1 MKKRVSKVTF
11 DLISLFQTV
20 SMTLVSVDTVSIE
33 KDKNNL
39 EGMIN
44 TLDKDLKNADKKD
57 WKIVFGHYPCHSG
70 GRYSGYD
77 ILQKKVEPIMKK
89 HSVDFYLSG
98 HDHNLQHWVT
108 KDNSR
113 GVEHITTGAGGA
125 NRYSKKDR
133 NVRKNEAKGM
143 ELKFFEEQYG
153 FTYFV
158 VNKGEISVYF
168 VNSNGEVIHHF
179 TRERH

>member
-1 MKKRVSKVTF
+1 MTF
-11 DLISLFQTV
+11 
-20 SMTLVSVDTVSIE
+20 VSVDTISIE
-33 KDKNNL
+33 KDENNA

-44 TLDKDLKNADKKD
+44 TMDKDLKNADKKD

-70 GRYSGYD
+70 GCYSVYLPSYN
-77 ILQKKVEPIMKK
+77 ILQEKVEPVMKK
-89 HSVDFYLSG
+89 QKADFYLSG

-133 NVRKNEAKGM
+133 NVRKNEAKGV

-158 VNKGEISVYF
+158 VNKDEISVYF
-168 VNSNGEVIHHF
+168 VNSNREVIHHF
-179 TRERH
+179 TRERR

>member
-1 MKKRVSKVTF
+1 MGALYIIHELK
-11 DLISLFQTV
+11 ISLFQTV
-20 SMTLVSVDTVSIE
+20 SMTFVSVDTVSIE
-33 KDKNNL
+33 KNKNNPNR
-39 EGMIN
+39 MIN

-77 ILQKKVEPIMKK
+77 ILQEKIEPRMKK
-89 HSVDFYLSG
+89 YSVDFYISG

-108 KDNSR
+108 KGNSG

-125 NRYSKKDR
+125 NKYSIKNK

-158 VNKGEISVYF
+158 VNKDVMFVYF

-179 TRERH
+179 TREKH

>member
-1 MKKRVSKVTF
+1 MTF
-11 DLISLFQTV
+11 
-20 SMTLVSVDTVSIE
+20 VSVDTVSIE
-33 KDKNNL
+33 KDKNNP

-77 ILQKKVEPIMKK
+77 ILQEKVEPIMKK
-89 HSVDFYLSG
+89 HKVDFYLSG

-113 GVEHITTGAGGA
+113 GVEHITTGAEGA
-125 NRYSKKDR
+125 NIYSKKDR

-158 VNKGEISVYF
+158 VNKDEISVYF

-179 TRERH
+179 TRERRSPEK

>member
-1 MKKRVSKVTF
+1 
-11 DLISLFQTV
+11 
-20 SMTLVSVDTVSIE
+20 MTLVSVDTVSIE

-70 GRYSGYD
+70 GCYSVYLPSYN
-77 ILQKKVEPIMKK
+77 ILQEKVEPVMKK
-89 HSVDFYLSG
+89 QKADFYLSG

-108 KDNSR
+108 KGNSR
-113 GVEHITTGAGGA
+113 GVKHITTGAVI
-125 NRYSKKDR
+125 RSSKKDQ
-133 NVRKNEAKGM
+133 NVRKNEAKGV

-158 VNKGEISVYF
+158 VNKDEISVYF
-168 VNSNGEVIHHF
+168 VNSNREVIHHF
-179 TRERH
+179 TRERR